1 MIAKILLTILIKA
14 SVARVFSLVSAWLC
28 YGGDMNFKSGNLRTL
43 GQGLS
48 FRVENPIPEIKSTF
62 AFNSSGIV
70 SLSIVDI
77 F

>member
-1 MIAKILLTILIKA
+1 MNLK
-14 SVARVFSLVSAWLC
+14 SA
-28 YGGDMNFKSGNLRTL
+28 NLRTL

-48 FRVENPIPEIKSTF
+48 FRVVENPIPEIKSTF

-70 SLSIVDI
+70 SLSIADI

>member
-1 MIAKILLTILIKA
+1 
-14 SVARVFSLVSAWLC
+14 
-28 YGGDMNFKSGNLRTL
+28 MNLKSGNLRTL

-70 SLSIVDI
+70 SLSIADI